1 MHFSKLLVILTLFST
16 GLLNGCLRSQ
26 GPNISHTLTPNED
39 SEYLTVYKTYTQKEH
54 VYRNFETKFT
64 VSVTMLSSEFR
75 RALAKRHD
83 QVMSQKQDY
92 LADFTNKT
100 GFFISVFSP
109 SSDNLQL
116 DDENYWTI
124 SLQKGSETH
133 KPVTINALAPKKKWE
148 LFFPDISNWSK
159 EYLVI
164 FDVSTPIGSDHEM
177 VAKEQISLNLN
188 NIEGKIRINY

>member
-1 MHFSKLLVILTLFST
+1 MYFSKSLVALTLFSSC
-16 GLLNGCLRSQ
+16 LLQGCLRSQ
-26 GPNISHTLTPNED
+26 GPNISLTLNPSED
-39 SEYLTVYKTYTQKEH
+39 SDYLAVYKTYTQREH
-54 VYRNFETKFT
+54 VYKNFETKFT
-64 VSVTMLSSEFR
+64 VSVTMLTSEFR

-83 QVMSQKQDY
+83 LVMSQKQDY

-133 KPVTINALAPKKKWE
+133 KPITINSLSPKKKWE

-164 FDVSTPIGSDHEM
+164 FDVSTPIGSDHQM
-177 VAKEQISLNLN
+177 VAKEPISLNLN